1 MRPVKAIKA
10 YKYTHGRHTKLQFVP
25 LRSPVDAE
33 ICIFS
38 STHFLGDDND
48 SIIADGMTVIL
59 ERKG

>member
-10 YKYTHGRHTKLQFVP
+10 YKCTHSPAIKLQFAP

-38 STHFLGDDND
+38 STHFLDDDND
-48 SIIADGMTVIL
+48 SRSADGMTAIL
-59 ERKG
+59 EREA